1 MKFTVV
7 PRKQNS
13 KYRST
18 ICIECKGKITYLHFE
33 KMFGEK
39 EAPLFNRLVRLLKE
53 VLQPLETGLS
63 DSYVRYVLRTYRV
76 QQRNLRALNKSG
88 AVV

>member
-1 MKFTVV
+1 
-7 PRKQNS
+7 
-13 KYRST
+13 
-18 ICIECKGKITYLHFE
+18 
-33 KMFGEK
+33 MFGEK

-88 AVV
+88 AVVQYCYVSECNIADINKSKRKFSKIKIFKFS